1 MKYLTI
7 LSVLIS
13 FPTIALAHTRW
24 FAVDNPLP
32 YNPTESTGLYLSIL
46 AIVAIILIVIGYIF
60 QQKNYLNLRFLK
72 PTKPQAFAKAAAT
85 FTMVT
90 GAFFVIAGTHEYLF
104 SPNLTTDSG
113 IPTIFIYLQI
123 AIGLS
128 FMVGLV
134 TRLSAMLLA
143 VLWGTTFFIAGFI
156 PTIENIWILST
167 AVFVAVMGNDYFSL
181 VGFSFLRHKIQ
192 EAYKRYALSILR
204 IGTGL
209 TLVILGFSEK
219 LAAPELGLSFLDQHH
234 FNFMKAFGLPY
245 SDYLFTLSAGTFEI
259 IFGLIFVLG
268 ILTRFNALMLTI
280 IFALPVFFLGPIEL
294 AGHLP
299 HFAAILLLLFF
310 GSGGHFTIG
319 TIHKEDKLHLP

>member
-1 MKYLTI
+1 MKFVATLTLLCI
-7 LSVLIS
+7 
-13 FPTIALAHTRW
+13 FPSITFAHTRW
-24 FAVDNPLP
+24 FTHHDLP
-32 YNPTESTGLYLSIL
+32 PYEPTENSLLYVSILTIL
-46 AIVAIILIVIGYIF
+46 AISIIALAKQL
-60 QQKNYLNLRFLK
+60 QQKNYLSLSFLR
-72 PTKPQAFAKAAAT
+72 PVTSHAFSKAAAT

-90 GAFFVIAGTHEYLF
+90 GAFLVIAGTHEYLF
-104 SPNLTTDSG
+104 SPNLTIDSG
-113 IPTIFIYLQI
+113 IPTFLVYLQI

-128 FMVGLV
+128 FMIGLV
-134 TRLSAMLLA
+134 TRLAALSLA
-143 VLWGTTFFIAGFI
+143 CIWIATFFFTGFI
-156 PTIENIWILST
+156 LTIENIWILST
-167 AVFVAVMGNDYFSL
+167 AIFIMVMGNDYFSL
-181 VGFSFLRHKIQ
+181 VGFSFLKHKIQ

-219 LAAPELGLSFLDQHH
+219 LAAPELGLNFLSQHH
-234 FNFMKAFGLPY
+234 FNFMAALGFPY

-268 ILTRFNALMLTI
+268 ILTRFNALVLTI
-280 IFALPVFFLGPIEL
+280 IFSLPIFFLGPIEL

-319 TIHKEDKLHLP
+319 PVHKDDRLSL